1 VDWGLEGLTPGTS
14 VLTEREF
21 NEGMAVAMEPY
32 TLGVVREMAVD
43 FQPPDQAV
51 LTVSGENWGFRLSG
65 RLGARDGAPVVIVE
79 RLNDVPLVMVG
90 GILSG
95 GINRGLRQAWEASPL
110 RITQL
115 TVEEDRLITE
125 YR

>member
-1 VDWGLEGLTPGTS
+1 
-14 VLTEREF
+14 
-21 NEGMAVAMEPY
+21 M
-32 TLGVVREMAVD
+32 
-43 FQPPDQAV
+43 
-51 LTVSGENWGFRLSG
+51 
-65 RLGARDGAPVVIVE
+65 VIVE

-95 GINRGLRQAWEASPL
+95 GINRGLRRAWEASPL